1 MRAHRIPGLLIG
13 LALVLSSCGVF
24 DPGGRTTSSPAP
36 ASPVIS
42 QSVAPSASLA
52 DLVST
57 EVLTQRLEEL
67 ERITLGADG
76 SRGPGTEGYEAAAA
90 YIEGELAATG
100 AYDVVRQPFTIQLP
114 HPGESQLVG
123 SDGRVINQAP
133 LGFSAGTDR
142 DGISGVLVAPDSGTG
157 CLRDDYADITGA
169 IALVDRGG
177 CTFREKMTAAAQAG
191 AVMVIVANDRDG
203 GLYGTVDN
211 SQAGDIPIVGIT
223 QSEGRQLA
231 SEMAAGEVALQFTFT
246 QRIESVDTFNLI
258 ATSKT
263 GDPDNVVLA
272 GAHLDTVLEG
282 PGTNDNGSGSMI
294 LLETAVQ
301 LAASEPTNQVRF
313 AWWGGEEWG
322 LLGSIHWVNDL
333 VASDPGQL
341 QRLAAYVNVD
351 MVASPNYVI
360 GVYEG
365 DSRPIKAIYT
375 DYFDSIGQPW
385 IDFDMGQSS
394 DHAAFLPSGVPVGGL
409 FTGAGD
415 TKTDEEQEL
424 FGGSSGQEHDSN
436 YHQASDTLAN
446 LSTEALG
453 ITGKASAHVIGVLAG
468 DTSAVNGQGSGNE
481 GTPTAA
487 QGFGY
492 AGTL

>member
-24 DPGGRTTSSPAP
+24 DPGGRMTSSPVP

-52 DLVST
+52 NLVST

-76 SRGPGTEGYEAAAA
+76 SRGPGTEGYEAAAT

-100 AYDVVRQPFTIQLP
+100 AYDVVRESFTIQLP
-114 HPGESQLVG
+114 HPGESQLVS

-142 DGISGVLVAPDSGTG
+142 DGVSGVLVAAGIG
-157 CLRDDYADITGA
+157 CQPDDYSDVTGK

-177 CTFREKMTAAAQAG
+177 CTFREKMDAAAQAG
-191 AVMVIVANDRDG
+191 AVMVLVANDRDG
-203 GLYGTVDN
+203 GLYGTIDN

-231 SEMAAGEVALQFTFT
+231 SEMAAGEVELTFTFT

-263 GDPDNVVLA
+263 GNPDNVVLA
-272 GAHLDTVLEG
+272 GAHLDTVPEG

-301 LAASEPTNQVRF
+301 LAASEHANQVRF

-322 LLGSIHWVNDL
+322 LLGSIHWVNHA

-365 DSRPIKAIYT
+365 DSRAIKAIYT

-409 FTGAGD
+409 FTGAGE

-424 FGGSSGQEHDSN
+424 FGGEAGQEHDAN
-436 YHQASDTLAN
+436 YHQASDTFAN

-453 ITGKASAHVIGVLAG
+453 ITGKASAHVIGVLAA
-468 DTSAVNGQGSGNE
+468 DTSAVNGSGSGND